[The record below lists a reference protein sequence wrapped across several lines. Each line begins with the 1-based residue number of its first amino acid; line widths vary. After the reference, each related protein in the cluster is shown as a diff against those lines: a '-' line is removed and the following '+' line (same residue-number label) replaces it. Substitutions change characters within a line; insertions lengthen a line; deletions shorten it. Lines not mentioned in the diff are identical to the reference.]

1 MKIRMDALSQAFRR
15 INYCLDIARASDPS
29 PRAILNSVLKQS
41 SSHRRENKTR
51 PEFITFADE

>member
-1 MKIRMDALSQAFRR
+1 MDALSQAFRM